1 MPENEKNTVT
11 EEVVITEEI
20 TEEVTTEENV
30 AVTEETTGINDPSGF
45 TRNLDKMGLGMLGI
59 FVVIGII
66 IIVTSLLSKIK
77 TTEDK

>member
-20 TEEVTTEENV
+20 TAEETV
-30 AVTEETTGINDPSGF
+30 AVTEETTGIYDPSGF
-45 TRNLDKMGLGMLGI
+45 TRNLDKMGKGMLGI

-66 IIVTSLLSKIK
+66 IIATSILSKIK
-77 TTEDK
+77 TKE